1 MIRPA
6 RGMRCGRAVVARSRG
21 DPLGDPLGDL
31 ALIRQEMT
39 RLFEQ
44 LLSQGSGRTQP
55 VEGAWVPA
63 LAGRVGVASR
73 PHRRRMTG
81 VSV

>member
-6 RGMRCGRAVVARSRG
+6 RGMRCGRAVVARSR
-21 DPLGDPLGDL
+21 GDPLGDL